1 MRIIL
6 FTIIAVFSVSFVF
19 SQSTQKK
26 SKKRMKAEIK
36 AEQIRQ
42 IREIVNSK
50 NFVFKAETVKPINS
64 KRMNLLTDFG
74 VEVRGD
80 SIFSYLPYFGNNYQ
94 RDLTTF
100 KNSPLGFMQPIND
113 YDRFSTN
120 EGYKIVVKVKNE
132 NEFINLVFHIAK
144 RGYTSLS
151 ASFLNRQSISYDGEI
166 LIPPKPEA
174 DEE

>member
-1 MRIIL
+1 MKTIAISIIL
-6 FTIIAVFSVSFVF
+6 IFSISALY
-19 SQSTQKK
+19 SQSTEKK
-26 SKKRMKAEIK
+26 SKKRIKAELK

-64 KRMNLLTDFG
+64 KRLTLLTDFG

-80 SIFSYLPYFGNNYQ
+80 SIFSYLPYFGNNYE
-94 RDLTTF
+94 RDFTTF

-113 YDRFSTN
+113 YDRSSTN

-132 NEFINLVFHIAK
+132 NELINLVFHISK
-144 RGYTSLS
+144 KGYTSLS
-151 ASFLNRQSISYDGEI
+151 ASFLSRQSISFEGEI
-166 LIPPKPEA
+166 LIPPKPEP
-174 DEE
+174 EQE